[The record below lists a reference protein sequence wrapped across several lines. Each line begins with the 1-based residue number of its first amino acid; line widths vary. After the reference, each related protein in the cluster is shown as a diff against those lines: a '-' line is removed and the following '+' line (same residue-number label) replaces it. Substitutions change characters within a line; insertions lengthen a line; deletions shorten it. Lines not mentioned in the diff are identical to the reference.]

1 MGTIA
6 SIVYRPEQLH
16 PKDHFSRVSL
26 QTANLIEGKGIEGDR
41 KGDNPARQLNIM
53 SRETLDGLAGEG
65 FMTQPGQM
73 GEQIVVSGL
82 DIDLNLLPEGA
93 QIQLGDAVIEVYK
106 PRTGCERFE
115 AIQGLPP
122 SKAANRMGV
131 IAGVIKSGT
140 IKVGDPVA
148 VLEDVRVRHS

>member
-1 MGTIA
+1 MGKIA

-16 PKDHFSRVSL
+16 PKDHFSRVPL
-26 QTANLIEGKGIEGDR
+26 QTAVLLEGKGIEGDR
-41 KGDNPARQLNIM
+41 KGENPARQLNIM
-53 SRETLDGLAGEG
+53 SRETLDALAAEG
-65 FMTQPGQM
+65 FKTQPGQM

-82 DIDLNLLPEGA
+82 DVDLNTLPEGA

-106 PRTGCERFE
+106 PRTGCDRFE
-115 AIQGLPP
+115 AIQGLSP
-122 SKAANRMGV
+122 KQAVNRLGV

-140 IKVGDPVA
+140 INVGDPVV

>member
-1 MGTIA
+1 MGTIT
-6 SIVYRPEQLH
+6 SIVYRPEELH
-16 PKDHFSRVSL
+16 PKDHFSRVPL
-26 QTANLIEGKGIEGDR
+26 QTANLIEGSGIEGDR
-41 KGDNPARQLNIM
+41 KGKNPSRQLNIM
-53 SRETLDGLAGEG
+53 SRETLDELAAEG
-65 FMTQPGQM
+65 FQTAPGQM

-82 DIDLNLLPEGA
+82 DVNTLPAGT
-93 QIQLGDAVIEVYK
+93 QIQLGEAIIEVYK

-122 SKAANRMGV
+122 SQAANRLGV

-140 IKVGDPVA
+140 INVGDSVV

>member
-16 PKDHFSRVSL
+16 PKDHFSRVPL
-26 QTANLIEGKGIEGDR
+26 QTANLVEGKGIEGDR

-53 SRETLDGLAGEG
+53 TRETLDALAAEG
-65 FMTQPGQM
+65 FKTQPGQM
-73 GEQIVVSGL
+73 GEQIVVSGV
-82 DIDLNLLPEGA
+82 DVNTLPEGA
-93 QIQLGDAVIEVYK
+93 QIQIGDAVVEVYK
-106 PRTGCERFE
+106 PRTGCDRFE

-122 SKAANRMGV
+122 KQAANRLGV

-140 IKVGDPVA
+140 IHVGDEVT

>member
-1 MGTIA
+1 MGTIT

-16 PKDHFSRVSL
+16 PKDHFSRVPL
-26 QTANLIEGKGIEGDR
+26 QTANLIEGNGIEGDL
-41 KGDNPARQLNIM
+41 KGDNPKRQINIM
-53 SRETLDGLAGEG
+53 TRETLDELAAEG
-65 FMTQPGQM
+65 FQTAPGQM

-82 DIDLNLLPEGA
+82 DVNTLPEGA

-122 SKAANRMGV
+122 KQAANRLGV
-131 IAGVIKSGT
+131 IVGVIKSGT
-140 IKVGDPVA
+140 IHVGDPVA
-148 VLEDVRVRHS
+148 LLEDVRVRHS